1 VKIALALALLVAFA
15 LAAVVAA
22 MVQPVFRRGPG
33 WRGPRADPGRLSGLV
48 HALVA
53 LGPRNDAA
61 GQSRAADF
69 IRGQIVGGTPVDGV
83 PRTKPQVQEQRYVA
97 NGESFRNLIVRLG
110 PQTEDRIV
118 IGAHYDV
125 RGPYPGADDNASGTA
140 ALLELARVLRG
151 AQLAVGVDLAFYSNE
166 EYGLL
171 GSTAHAE
178 SARGVRAM
186 VSLEMLGCFDQ
197 TQQFPFPALRLL
209 YPSHGDYIVVVG
221 RLQDIPLVRAIKSAL
236 LANGAAARS
245 IDAPELIP
253 GIADSDHSS
262 FWRKGIR
269 AAMVTDTAWYR
280 NPRYHTAHDTPDTLD
295 YGRMARIVD
304 GMAAWASSIPR

>member
-1 VKIALALALLVAFA
+1 VKVAIALALLVAFA

-22 MVQPVFRRGPG
+22 VVQPVFRRGPT

-53 LGPRNDAA
+53 LGPRNEAA
-61 GQSRAADF
+61 GQSRAADW
-69 IRGQIVGGTPVDGV
+69 IRGQLGDRRVE
-83 PRTKPQVQEQRYVA
+83 EQRYAA
-97 NGESFRNLIVRLG
+97 NSESFRNLIVHLG
-110 PQTEDRIV
+110 PQTQDRVV

-140 ALLELARVLRG
+140 ALIELARVLRG
-151 AQLAVGVDLAFYSNE
+151 AQLAIGVDLAFYSNE

-171 GSTAHAE
+171 GSAAHAE

-197 TQQFPFPALRLL
+197 TQQFPFAALRLL

-262 FWRKGIR
+262 YWRNGVR

-280 NPRYHTAHDTPDTLD
+280 NPRYHTARDTPDTLD

-304 GMAAWASSIPR
+304 GMAAWASAIPR

>member
-1 VKIALALALLVAFA
+1 MKIAVALALLVAFA
-15 LAAVVAA
+15 LAALVAA
-22 MVQPVFRRGPG
+22 VVQPVFRRGPA

-53 LGPRNDAA
+53 LGPRNDAP
-61 GQSRAADF
+61 GQSRAADW
-69 IRGQIVGGTPVDGV
+69 IRGQIVGGTPFHGE
-83 PRTKPQVQEQRYVA
+83 RRLEEQRYVA
-97 NGESFRNLIVRLG
+97 NGESFRNLVVHLG
-110 PQTEDRIV
+110 PQTQDRIV

-140 ALLELARVLRG
+140 ALLELARILRG
-151 AQLAVGVDLAFYSNE
+151 AQLAIGVDLAFYSNE

-171 GSTAHAE
+171 GSAAHAE
-178 SARGVRAM
+178 SVRGVRAM

-197 TQQFPFPALRLL
+197 TQQFPFAALRLL
-209 YPSHGDYIVVVG
+209 YPSRGDYIVVVG
-221 RLQDIPLVRAIKSAL
+221 RLQDVPLVRAVKSAL

-262 FWRKGIR
+262 FWRNGAR

-280 NPRYHTAHDTPDTLD
+280 NPRYHTARDTPDTLD

>member
-1 VKIALALALLVAFA
+1 VKIALALALLAAFA

-22 MVQPVFRRGPG
+22 VVQPVFRRGPT

-61 GQSRAADF
+61 GQSRAADW
-69 IRGQIVGGTPVDGV
+69 IRSQLGDRYVE
-83 PRTKPQVQEQRYVA
+83 EQRYLA
-97 NGESFRNLIVRLG
+97 NSESFRNLIVHLG
-110 PQTEDRIV
+110 PQTQDRVV

-151 AQLAVGVDLAFYSNE
+151 AQLAIGVDLAFYSNE

-171 GSTAHAE
+171 GSAAHAE

-197 TQQFPFPALRLL
+197 TQQFPFAALRLL
-209 YPSHGDYIVVVG
+209 YPSRGDYIVVVG
-221 RLQDIPLVRAIKSAL
+221 RLQDVPLVRAVKSAL

-262 FWRKGIR
+262 YWRNGVR

-304 GMAAWASSIPR
+304 GMAAWASAIPR